1 MCGQSAECEAVY
13 NWIIHLS
20 WRSTGAWK
28 SEFGEEL
35 VATAWK
41 TRRFLGGLA
50 STS

>member
-1 MCGQSAECEAVY
+1 MCGQSVECEAVY
-13 NWIIHLS
+13 TWIIHPS
-20 WRSTGAWK
+20 WRSRGAWK

-41 TRRFLGGLA
+41 TRRLIGGLA